1 MKVSELFAEIGFKVD
16 TKGLDEFSKSLKNIS
31 ETIKQSVSGL
41 KQFAQQA
48 DQIARAAE
56 RLRSSYAPSEK
67 ELASRY
73 RAQTSYIR
81 AVASEMRGNASKSR
95 GLGKYWS
102 KRANWV
108 DDDAIRLMGLYQLRK
123 EQWEAKKSGLYRRT
137 PAEGE
142 SYGWFSN
149 FSSTLS
155 AIIVSAIPKGMA
167 KGYAAVKNFV
177 SDTVAKAISYRDYMT
192 YTGRSPKELGSMFA
206 RAFNATDLSAQ
217 DVMNTAKG
225 FEKGFWDIW
234 LGRKSPAAF
243 HLLGLMPTGNGAQ
256 DMTNFLM
263 AVAKLPHK
271 GLQASMLGIEGL
283 DSKWMQVVQDIQT
296 GKPYKD
302 VFQLVDADFKAAER
316 MNQTIN
322 SFTDALNQAKI
333 KILEVLVNEGG
344 LSDILNGF
352 VEGLRDMLAIMNTP
366 EFRNANLAEKL
377 KMLLFTD
384 TSTRVFHTGNGS
396 IIFDERNVSKTEA
409 AIKGILGGMLG
420 SVAGVAGGSLGG
432 FLGSFAGGPVGG
444 IAGGGALGGLSA
456 WGAYNSLQPN
466 DWGLKQGYQ
475 VINIGVSSAEEAGR
489 VVNELSSGS
498 SVDQVELNYT
508 NAAGRSFWSR

>member
-81 AVASEMRGNASKSR
+81 AVASEMRGNAAKSR
-95 GLGKYWS
+95 GLGRYWT

-108 DDDAIRLMGLYQLRK
+108 DEDAIRLQETLALRK
-123 EQWEAKKSGLYRRT
+123 EQWEAKKAGLYGRT
-137 PAEGE
+137 VVGGD
-142 SYGWFSN
+142 GWFSN

-206 RAFNATDLSAQ
+206 RAFNVTDLSAQ
-217 DVMNTAKG
+217 EVMNTAKG

-243 HLLGLMPTGNGAQ
+243 HMLGLLPTGNGAQ

-271 GLQASMLGIEGL
+271 GLQASMLGMEGL

-322 SFTDALNQAKI
+322 NFTDALNQAKI

-352 VEGLRDMLAIMNTP
+352 VEGLRDMIAIMNTP
-366 EFRNANLAEKL
+366 EFRNESFFGKL
-377 KMLLFTD
+377 KMLLTASPD
-384 TSTRVFHTGNGS
+384 
-396 IIFDERNVSKTEA
+396 DMLKT
-409 AIKGILGGMLG
+409 
-420 SVAGVAGGSLGG
+420 
-432 FLGSFAGGPVGG
+432 
-444 IAGGGALGGLSA
+444 GGGRIVLPAKPTS
-456 WGAYNSLQPN
+456 
-466 DWGLKQGYQ
+466 
-475 VINIGVSSAEEAGR
+475 GVSSVGYWTESILGATGETILDWVRNISNPLQNGFSFREMGNIASSIPYSGRQAVYANILVGNAEEAGR